1 LQRNL
6 RTGVLALAVR
16 QQRDFGALL
25 TLIRAHALLHR
36 GSRSRNGAE
45 AIIAAIEDYA
55 IVREL
60 VAEAF
65 AEGMDATV
73 PTTVRESV
81 DAVSLFQ
88 KRARYHLARS
98 ASKLALDK
106 SATSRRVKDA
116 ADRGYLIN
124 LETRRGRPARIVL
137 GDPMPDMVKL
147 LSDPGELTA

>member
-1 LQRNL
+1 LRRNL

-81 DAVSLFQ
+81 DAVSSFQ
-88 KRARYHLARS
+88 KSEVSLGEVRFEACAGQERHQSPREG
-98 ASKLALDK
+98 
-106 SATSRRVKDA
+106 
-116 ADRGYLIN
+116 RG
-124 LETRRGRPARIVL
+124 G
-137 GDPMPDMVKL
+137 
-147 LSDPGELTA
+147 PGLPCQS